1 MRKMENYVFS
11 PSGNIFYSL
20 DTFVASI
27 GRGSDVRRCWVDHSS
42 AAEFTTMCPT
52 MVPPWYHG
60 PTMLQ
65 LLQLLLCSSGLDTQC
80 SRVFGIVCATVC
92 TIHSVCTNYIV
103 CHIVC
108 HRYKTAVAPQCS
120 GSAVDHSGPNILLRY
135 IRTSCHHLNIVILTC
150 HHLFNPTCM

>member
-52 MVPPWYHG
+52 IVYHGTMVPPCNHCYNCYW
-60 PTMLQ
+60 
-65 LLQLLLCSSGLDTQC
+65 
-80 SRVFGIVCATVC
+80 A
-92 TIHSVCTNYIV
+92 
-103 CHIVC
+103 
-108 HRYKTAVAPQCS
+108 AVT
-120 GSAVDHSGPNILLRY
+120 PNVAGCLA
-135 IRTSCHHLNIVILTC
+135 
-150 HHLFNPTCM
+150 

>member
-1 MRKMENYVFS
+1 MSFS

-52 MVPPWYHG
+52 MLPPWYHHCN
-60 PTMLQ
+60 TMLP
-65 LLQLLLCSSGLDTQC
+65 LLQLLLGSSGLDTQR

-103 CHIVC
+103 CHIV
-108 HRYKTAVAPQCS
+108 HYRYKTAVAPQCS
-120 GSAVDHSGPNILLRY
+120 GSTVDHSGPNILLRY
-135 IRTSCHHLNIVILTC
+135 IRTNHHLYIVIASSISIMVALKFSG
-150 HHLFNPTCM
+150 HL